1 MRTSSLWAVAL
12 FTLASSV
19 AQAQT
24 ACAAPDGGRLLAS
37 GCFQCH
43 GTNGQNGTFN
53 ALAGGAQLD
62 MLNKLIKDMRSK
74 SVGSSIMN
82 PHAVGYTNDQLAC
95 ITLYLSKQPK
105 L

>member
-1 MRTSSLWAVAL
+1 MNKSFFLVGTVMALVSSLAH
-12 FTLASSV
+12 
-19 AQAQT
+19 AQT
-24 ACAAPDGGRLLAS
+24 ACTVPDGGRLLAS

-53 ALAGGAQLD
+53 ALAGGGQVD
-62 MLNKLIKDMRSK
+62 MLNKLKDMRTK
-74 SVGSSIMN
+74 SAGSSIMN
-82 PHAVGYTNDQLAC
+82 PHAKGYTNEQLAC